1 MALQPKPIYG
11 SILFSDHQISFI
23 CFRLE
28 SNSLHLYSSLP
39 DSQGMLLAKD
49 IRDRERGG
57 RAQVRVIEGEAE
69 SGSPESMEMLSGVF
83 GQRNFEL
90 MDGPPDEA
98 TDQEQKSKLKLY
110 Q

>member
-1 MALQPKPIYG
+1 MLSKAY
-11 SILFSDHQISFI
+11 
-23 CFRLE
+23 RLE
-28 SNSLHLYSSLP
+28 SNLFHLYSSLCNP

-57 RAQVRVIEGEAE
+57 RAQVRVIEGDAE
-69 SGSPESMEMLSGVF
+69 SGSSESMEMLSGVL

-98 TDQEQKSKLKLY
+98 FDQEQKSKLMLY

>member
-1 MALQPKPIYG
+1 MEAFCSLTIRSLLSVLENAEQ
-11 SILFSDHQISFI
+11 S
-23 CFRLE
+23 LE
-28 SNSLHLYSSLP
+28 SDLLHLYSSLP

-69 SGSPESMEMLSGVF
+69 SGSPESMEMLSGVL

-98 TDQEQKSKLKLY
+98 FDQEQKSKLTLY